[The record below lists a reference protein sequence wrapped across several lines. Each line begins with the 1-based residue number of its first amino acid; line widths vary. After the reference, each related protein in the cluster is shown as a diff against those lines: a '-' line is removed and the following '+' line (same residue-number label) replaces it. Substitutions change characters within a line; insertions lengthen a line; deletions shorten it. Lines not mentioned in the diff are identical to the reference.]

1 MSSIHD
7 LDLKETE
14 GSVIHLVIP
23 LSSEKVNEH
32 EIYLLENGEDCLI
45 YIGSTVDPDTMRKLF
60 GISSVD
66 EIPSQQYDNPLSKK
80 LNEVINEIRS
90 QRCNYLRLKL
100 CRKGDPS
107 GALFFSYIVED
118 KSPGGLSY
126 VEFLVH
132 VLQQIQSKMT

>member
-14 GSVIHLVIP
+14 GSVIHPVIP

-32 EIYLLENGEDCLI
+32 KIYLLENGEDCLI
-45 YIGSTVDPDTMRKLF
+45 YIGSTADPDTMRKLF

-90 QRCNYLRLKL
+90 QRCNYLR
-100 CRKGDPS
+100 
-107 GALFFSYIVED
+107 
-118 KSPGGLSY
+118 
-126 VEFLVH
+126 
-132 VLQQIQSKMT
+132 

>member
-1 MSSIHD
+1 
-7 LDLKETE
+7 
-14 GSVIHLVIP
+14 
-23 LSSEKVNEH
+23 
-32 EIYLLENGEDCLI
+32 
-45 YIGSTVDPDTMRKLF
+45 MRKLF

-66 EIPSQQYDNPLSKK
+66 EIPSQFVMQQYDNPLSKK

-132 VLQQIQSKMT
+132 VLRQIQSKMT

>member
-14 GSVIHLVIP
+14 GSVIHPVIP

-45 YIGSTVDPDTMRKLF
+45 YIGSTADPDTMRKLF

-107 GALFFSYIVED
+107 GGRSMML
-118 KSPGGLSY
+118 KGG
-126 VEFLVH
+126 
-132 VLQQIQSKMT
+132 